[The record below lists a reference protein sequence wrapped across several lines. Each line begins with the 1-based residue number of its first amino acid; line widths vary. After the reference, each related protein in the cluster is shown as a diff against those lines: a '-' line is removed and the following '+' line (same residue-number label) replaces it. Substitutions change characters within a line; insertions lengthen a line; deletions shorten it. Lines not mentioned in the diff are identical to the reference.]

1 MKYVIL
7 IVFFLAA
14 WLLIDEFVLR
24 DRGSEGLDSYL
35 DKLKD
40 LGRRFHLVFGIL
52 AVLIII
58 FMIVRFIVRTVQWP

>member
-24 DRGSEGLDSYL
+24 DRGSEGLDSYV

-58 FMIVRFIVRTVQWP
+58 FMVIRFIVRTVQ